1 MIKITIVYK
10 IASAKTS
17 KPPSLRGMKDEKY
30 NIKKGDK
37 IKNKPNRVYFLM
49 VLRLGLERFLM
60 YWKKEGVGV
69 ISLSLIPINSA
80 FFTL

>member
-1 MIKITIVYK
+1 MI
-10 IASAKTS
+10 AQAKTS
-17 KPPSLRGMKDEKY
+17 KPPSLEGMRDEKY

-37 IKNKPNRVYFLM
+37 IKNKPNRVNFLM

-60 YWKKEGVGV
+60 YRKKEGVGV

>member
-1 MIKITIVYK
+1 MI
-10 IASAKTS
+10 AQAKTS
-17 KPPSLRGMKDEKY
+17 KPPSLAGMRDEKY

-49 VLRLGLERFLM
+49 VLRLGLERFMM
-60 YWKKEGVGV
+60 YRKKEGVGV
-69 ISLSLIPINSA
+69 ISKPLIPINSA